1 MWLPPFKYIKGLFSQ
16 NEISGIAKSDGT
28 SYVGP
33 YFKTSTGELFSGEYP
48 NPDSELLIDSFSD
61 KNQEEQLG
69 IEGIHY
75 STDLDTGI
83 SAQPIF
89 PTPEDYKKGFF
100 IRYFLMDNRNKK
112 IVEVKEDEFGKQT
125 EKLNI
130 IGVEVKWII
139 DKPVKD
145 IFNSGYLFKGA
156 ATRNREN
163 ILNASLKMPPI
174 KEFIV
179 NYAQFADI
187 ESDVEGVP
195 FRDLSR
201 KDKLRL
207 IHETQPINVSPPT
220 VNIKPRFGKLNLK
233 KQKVFTH
240 LYTSGNRFKIAG
252 SKKFY
257 TGFYH
262 IHPEK
267 GAMVGPVHTDEPHSR
282 LIPVFGGFDTTNIEQ
297 DVPTSNMVETP
308 DPSPTPTTGG
318 GYSGASSPAGGSS
331 GGGGGYSGG
340 GGGGSSY

>member
-1 MWLPPFKYIKGLFSQ
+1 MWLPPFKYIKGLFAQ
-16 NEISGIAKSDGT
+16 NEIDGIAKSDGS

-33 YFKTSTGELFSGEYP
+33 YFKTSTGELFSGDFP
-48 NPDSELLIDSFSD
+48 NPDSELLIDSFSE
-61 KNQEEQLG
+61 KNEQERLG
-69 IEGIHY
+69 IEGINF
-75 STDLDTGI
+75 SSSSNEGLLPD
-83 SAQPIF
+83 AVF

-100 IRYFLMDNRNKK
+100 IRYFLMDNRNQK
-112 IVEVKEDEFGKQT
+112 IAEVKQEVYDK
-125 EKLNI
+125 KLKELNL

-139 DKPVKD
+139 EKPVKD
-145 IFNSGYLFKGA
+145 IFNTGYLFKGA

-163 ILNASLKMPPI
+163 ILNASLRMPPI
-174 KEFIV
+174 KEFVV

-207 IHETQPINVSPPT
+207 IQDTQPINVSPPT
-220 VNIKPRFGKLNLK
+220 ATIKPRFNNIKNKKGKI
-233 KQKVFTH
+233 FTH

-267 GAMVGPVHTDEPHSR
+267 GAMVGPVHTDEPHSK
-282 LIPVFGGFDTTNIEQ
+282 LIPVRGGFDTTVIDQE
-297 DVPTSNMVETP
+297 VLPPNMLETP
-308 DPSPTPTTGG
+308 TTTPSPSTGG